1 MGTFW
6 NDVLYYQTGEDSGDR
21 ETSRGAEAV
30 LDAVDALIEKVVNS
44 TTEMKNATFDKPN
57 LCKSLLY

>member
-6 NDVLYYQTGEDSGDR
+6 NDVFYYQTGGDSGDR

-30 LDAVDALIEKVVNS
+30 LDAVDALIAKVVKSN
-44 TTEMKNATFDKPN
+44 TEMKNATFDKPN

>member
-1 MGTFW
+1 VF
-6 NDVLYYQTGEDSGDR
+6 YYQTGEDSGDR

-30 LDAVDALIEKVVNS
+30 LDAVDALITKVVKSN
-44 TTEMKNATFDKPN
+44 TEMKNATFDKPN